1 MDLVPAGLD
10 IESRL
15 AALQAERQTG
25 PGDLGREAFL
35 ELLISQLT
43 NQDPL
48 SPMQDH
54 EFVAQLATFSS
65 LEQLESIN
73 DGMQASLL
81 MNQSVNNSLATN
93 LIGKEVL
100 VAGDSVKLPE
110 DGEVSFQVQLAQDAS
125 VTIRITDA
133 SGQVVR
139 EIQKGSLSD
148 GSNDVVWDGKTSDG
162 VRAEAGEYKV
172 EIVATDAGGADVAAQ
187 LRVRARVDG
196 VRFHE
201 GSGFLLVNG
210 EEVALSSIVEVLAAS
225 DG

>member
-1 MDLVPAGLD
+1 MDLVPPGFD

-15 AALQAERQTG
+15 AALQSEQQHA
-25 PGDLGREAFL
+25 PGELGREAFL
-35 ELLISQLT
+35 ELLIGQLT

-100 VAGDSVKLPE
+100 VAGDSVKLPAE
-110 DGEVSFQVQLAQDAS
+110 GDVSFQVQLAQDAS
-125 VTIRITDA
+125 VTIRITDE

-148 GSNDVVWDGKTSDG
+148 GSNDVAWDGKTSEG
-162 VRAEAGEYKV
+162 VRAEAGEYNV
-172 EIVATDAGGADVAAQ
+172 EIVATDANGVDVAAQ